1 MATFILDS
9 MNAFWRETE
18 AREKQTDQMELE
30 WLAWDLAQEGLEE
43 QEQKSTAKKQV
54 TRSEL
59 LWAGA
64 WAEAEAD
71 KAGKKKKKKGK
82 KKAEEGF

>member
-1 MATFILDS
+1 MLDS
-9 MNAFWRETE
+9 MNAFWRNTE
-18 AREKQTDQMELE
+18 AREKQTDQIELE
-30 WLAWDLAQEGLEE
+30 WLAWDLAQEGLAE
-43 QEQKSTAKKQV
+43 QEQKSTAKKQL

-64 WAEAEAD
+64 WASASAEAD

-82 KKAEEGF
+82 KRADEGF